1 MTNSETPRQIPLD
14 LATGPRFSRDDL
26 IVGPSNHAAI
36 EIIDR
41 WPDWAAP
48 IVILAGPIGSG
59 KSHLAEIWLE
69 KAKARRINSSE
80 LVASLDEGL
89 NQAALLEDIGEAP
102 VDETALFHLINNQRQ
117 ANTSLLLTSRKWPR
131 DWNIK
136 LPDLLSRLLAAT
148 VVEIAEPDDALLSAV
163 IAKLFADRQ
172 VNVEPNVIS
181 YLVNRM
187 ERSLAA
193 AVDIV
198 DRLDRLALEKHV
210 RISRALAATIVSD
223 ADPRQVELDF

>member
-1 MTNSETPRQIPLD
+1 MPLD
-14 LATGPRFSRDDL
+14 LAIGPRFSRDDL
-26 IVGPSNHAAI
+26 ILGHSNHAAI
-36 EIIDR
+36 GIIDQ

-48 IVILAGPIGSG
+48 IVVLAGPVGSG
-59 KSHLAEIWLE
+59 KSHLAEIWLH
-69 KAKARRINSSE
+69 KANARRLLSADIPV
-80 LVASLDEGL
+80 LL
-89 NQAALLEDIGEAP
+89 NEAETVQAVLIEDIGETP
-102 VDETALFHLINNQRQ
+102 IDETALFHLTNIQRQ
-117 ANTSLLLTSRKWPR
+117 TNASLLLTSRKWPR

-136 LPDLLSRLLAAT
+136 LPDLASRLLAAT

-172 VNVEPNVIS
+172 VNVEPNVIA

-198 DRLDRLALEKHV
+198 GRLDRLALEKQV

-223 ADPRQVELDF
+223 TDTRQAELDF